1 MEDVGIEIPVLDLDK
16 GIKFYETVFGWSFDR
31 ERMPNQGWANI
42 NDSIGVSIFQ
52 TDKIRPKGLNIGFK
66 VVDIDSTLK
75 KVIAQEGKVVKEKF
89 YYKNFGNVA
98 VIQDCFGTEFSLTSE
113 SA

>member
-16 GIKFYETVFGWSFDR
+16 GIKFYETVFGWKFDR
-31 ERMPNQGWANI
+31 ERLPNQGYAKV

-52 TDKIRPKGLNIGFK
+52 TEKIRPKGLNIGFRVK
-66 VVDIDSTLK
+66 NIDDTLK
-75 KVIAQEGKVVKEKF
+75 KVTSEGGKVIKDKF
-89 YYKNFGNVA
+89 QYKNFGDVA
-98 VIQDCFGTEFSLTSE
+98 VFQDSFGNELSLTSN